1 MKITKQQ
8 LKRIVKEELSRA
20 LKLKESIGVDTWD
33 KLEAVLESNREVF
46 AAAYEEGIRSY
57 DSEQVDANTGE
68 RVSSDPH
75 TEVMNQIM
83 SLIEPYLNPGPAG
96 PLPHGDDP
104 ATGHQLPDHISPA
117 TDDKF
122 TYGGMT
128 EDKNDPAYQRG
139 RKDGKA
145 GIDKEDGMKAE
156 RDNPN
161 GSVDKYEK
169 GWLSGHTLR
178 VTGGA

>member
-1 MKITKQQ
+1 MKITKSQ

-33 KLEAVLESNREVF
+33 KLEAVLENNREVF

-57 DSEQVDANTGE
+57 NSEQVDANTGE

-75 TEVMNQIM
+75 TEVMKQIM
-83 SLIEPYLNPGPAG
+83 SLIAPYLNPGPAG
-96 PLPHGDDP
+96 PLPQGDDP

-117 TDDKF
+117 TDDKY

-128 EDKNDPAYQRG
+128 EGVNK
-139 RKDGKA
+139 
-145 GIDKEDGMKAE
+145 
-156 RDNPN
+156 
-161 GSVDKYEK
+161 
-169 GWLSGHTLR
+169 
-178 VTGGA
+178 